1 MSLVKSSVV
10 LPVDKYFF
18 FTTLDLSYAVNS
30 RRMADV
36 PENFMKYENIK
47 DKVIS
52 YVFNIAIDIATSKW
66 WFLSWMS
73 SALLIY
79 IYVT

>member
-1 MSLVKSSVV
+1 
-10 LPVDKYFF
+10 
-18 FTTLDLSYAVNS
+18 
-30 RRMADV
+30 MADV

-79 IYVT
+79 ICYVVDLYEDLFADCNIPVTISI